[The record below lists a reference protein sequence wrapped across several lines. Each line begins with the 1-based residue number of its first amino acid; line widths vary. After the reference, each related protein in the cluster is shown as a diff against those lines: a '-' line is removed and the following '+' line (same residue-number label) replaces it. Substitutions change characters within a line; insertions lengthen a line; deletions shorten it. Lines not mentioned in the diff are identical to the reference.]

1 MASLTQ
7 TMEAESSVNRQL
19 GRWVEEVAQMCKP
32 EGVNWCNG
40 SQAEYQAMM
49 QLMTLAGAAIP
60 VNPAKRPN
68 SILVRSNPADVA
80 RVEDCTFICSRSKE
94 DAGPTNHWE
103 DPAKMKAKLTGFYT
117 GCMAGRTLYVIP
129 YSMGPIGS
137 PIAKIGVE
145 ITDSPYVVANMH
157 IMARVGADVLAALG
171 ADGEFVRG
179 LHSVG
184 RPLADNAPDS
194 PWPCNHSTKYIT
206 HFPDT

>member
-32 EGVNWCNG
+32 EGVHWCNG

-49 QLMTLAGAAIP
+49 QLMTLAGTAIP

-80 RVEDCTFICSRSKE
+80 RVEDCTFICSRSEE

-103 DPAKMKAKLTGFYT
+103 DPAKMNRIPH
-117 GCMAGRTLYVIP
+117 GRATPSTNISATFLKP
-129 YSMGPIGS
+129 ARSGPTV
-137 PIAKIGVE
+137 PV
-145 ITDSPYVVANMH
+145 TVAMRCWGKNVMRFALPRCKH
-157 IMARVGADVLAALG
+157 AMRVGW
-171 ADGEFVRG
+171 R
-179 LHSVG
+179 
-184 RPLADNAPDS
+184 
-194 PWPCNHSTKYIT
+194 STCS
-206 HFPDT
+206 F